1 MTFLE
6 MHDLVDV
13 LTDKVQTGYFE
24 PIEKDNFLNLAQMEF
39 VKTRYKAFEV
49 NEKRREDLMPL
60 VVQST
65 GVGGSIV
72 LNTVP
77 DFFLVL
83 ALTANI
89 DKVDPCSGIVTKL
102 DILVEPMK
110 WDSYWA
116 VQNDPFNKPTQDNV
130 VYLQYNDGANDILE
144 IYPTTLTFNTWQLTY
159 LKIPAA
165 IDGTNNPASLP
176 DLPLHTHEEI
186 VNIAVRKMLL
196 NVEQASLYEGQIGEN
211 MIME

>member
-1 MTFLE
+1 

-60 VVQST
+60 VVQA
-65 GVGGSIV
+65 GGAGNQIV

-83 ALTANI
+83 ALTSNI
-89 DKVDPCSGIVTKL
+89 EKVDPCSGNVITTDV
-102 DILVEPMK
+102 LVKPMK
-110 WDSYWA
+110 WDSFWA
-116 VQNDPFNKPTQDNV
+116 VQNDPFNRPTQDNV
-130 VYLQYNDGANDILE
+130 VYLQWNDGANDMLE
-144 IYPTTLTFNTWQLTY
+144 MPPNTLTFNQWQLTY
-159 LKIPAA
+159 LRTPAA
-165 IDGTNNPASLP
+165 IDGTNNTGVEP